1 MCVGILV
8 ANLRPIKNELGHLDW
23 VIEDWVFLNGVRGLG
38 HLELI
43 RGLGLREPNTRIE
56 LIRVLG
62 HLEMGHRG
70 LGLLER
76 STRTGSSRIGSS

>member
-23 VIEDWVFLNGVRGLG
+23 VIEDRVFLNGVRG
-38 HLELI
+38 
-43 RGLGLREPNTRIE
+43 
-56 LIRVLG
+56 LG

-76 STRTGSSRIGSS
+76 STRTGSS